1 MAVGVLVDVAVGV
14 SVAVGVG
21 VPEAVAVGVA
31 VGVDVAVGVGVG
43 VGVAVGT
50 VMLRRSSMVRGG
62 LDAVMT
68 TVIASKTRCT
78 PRRYLQVFVLS
89 VAVRDASD
97 VVDMMML
104 LRRSVP
110 SYLQYAST
118 L

>member
-1 MAVGVLVDVAVGV
+1 MAVGVLVDVGVAVV
-14 SVAVGVG
+14 VPVAVGVG
-21 VPEAVAVGVA
+21 VP
-31 VGVDVAVGVGVG
+31 VDVDVGVG

-68 TVIASKTRCT
+68 TVIASNTRCT
-78 PRRYLQVFVLS
+78 PRRYLQVLVLS
-89 VAVRDASD
+89 VTVRDASV
-97 VVDMMML
+97 VVDIMRL